1 MFLVTVTTSLGR
13 GRAGCWSS
21 IGNTVPNEAGVSYL
35 RDESNFPDTTT
46 IPWCLPDMG
55 NSLPLCEAHLNGG
68 HAYWVFSTE
77 EKVDPT
83 ATLFKIERNQA
94 DRLAK
99 SFLFSKCFWY
109 NQNNSSYNS
118 FILKIILNLLALKIQ
133 SSQLPKTGRKKKEKY
148 MKKSIMLF
156 IVL

>member
-1 MFLVTVTTSLGR
+1 MFLVTVITSLGG

-35 RDESNFPDTTT
+35 RDESSFPDTTT

-55 NSLPLCEAHLNGG
+55 NSLPLCEALLSGG
-68 HAYWVFSTE
+68 QAYWVFSTE

-133 SSQLPKTGRKKKEKY
+133 SSQLPKTGKKKYK
-148 MKKSIMLF
+148 KKSIMLF

>member
-1 MFLVTVTTSLGR
+1 
-13 GRAGCWSS
+13 
-21 IGNTVPNEAGVSYL
+21 
-35 RDESNFPDTTT
+35 
-46 IPWCLPDMG
+46 MG
-55 NSLPLCEAHLNGG
+55 NSLPLCEAHLSGG

-133 SSQLPKTGRKKKEKY
+133 SSQLPKTGKKK
-148 MKKSIMLF
+148 KKNT
-156 IVL
+156 